1 MRRIGSRGRGAAIAM
16 MVAGCSVAPT
26 AYACKMSV
34 GQAINGI
41 TVSVPND
48 ARPDVVIL
56 PFRQT
61 LRTTSLKDCADDPSF
76 PITLTPA
83 SAGLIYVRNVQ
94 IDGTSY
100 PAYGWHANSPL
111 IAFRYRLANSFGEMS
126 SGPLNMER
134 STDVAGWASGYLFM
148 SVEMAILSRG
158 GRMTGVGRV
167 SMGAVGT
174 TFPKFPALQLT
185 NELAGDVE
193 MERETCFMDAPVAAL
208 RDVSHSDLPNP
219 GDSTAE
225 IDVEVLMLCDALGVV
240 DLSISDA
247 NAPGNRTDQLVPAPG
262 STAKG
267 VRTQLLYRDVPLAM
281 GAQWEFG
288 AVQSGV
294 DYYIPFKARYIRT
307 SDAIGPGPIKGEAVL
322 SVSYR

>member
-1 MRRIGSRGRGAAIAM
+1 MRCICSRGRGVAFVLILAA
-16 MVAGCSVAPT
+16 GTVAPT
-26 AYACKMSV
+26 AYACKVDLAQDTS
-34 GQAINGI
+34 AI
-41 TVSVPND
+41 TAHVPND
-48 ARPDVVIL
+48 TRPDVVVL
-56 PFRQT
+56 PFRHT
-61 LRTTSLKDCADDPSF
+61 LRGPSLKDCANDSSF

-83 SAGLIYVRNVQ
+83 SAGLTYVRNVQ
-94 IDGTSY
+94 IEGASY
-100 PAYGWHANSPL
+100 PAYGWHATSPL
-111 IAFRYRLANSFGEMS
+111 IAFRYRLANRHGEMS

-134 STDVAGWASGYLFM
+134 PTDVAGWASGHLFM

-167 SMGAVGT
+167 PMGAVGV

-208 RDVSHSDLPNP
+208 RDVAHSDLPNP
-219 GDSTAE
+219 GDNAAE
-225 IDVEVLMLCDALGVV
+225 IDVEVLMLCDALGDV

-262 STAKG
+262 SAAKG
-267 VRTQLLYRDVPLAM
+267 VRTQLLYQGVPLAM
-281 GAQWEFG
+281 GTQWEFG

-307 SDAIGPGPIKGEAVL
+307 SDAIGPGSIKGEAVL
-322 SVSYR
+322 SVTYR